1 MNRTASHRQRSV
13 QGTKRR
19 KCNYRGVAATK
30 LERFIRARQL
40 FPSDVATASNVCRQR
55 LQAWRYDEASPML
68 SSIRRLVR
76 GMREVTGDSKIKA
89 HDLFPLDDR

>member
-1 MNRTASHRQRSV
+1 MNQTASHLQLAA

-30 LERFIRARQL
+30 LERFIRAREL
-40 FPSDVATASNVCRQR
+40 FPSEVAMASNVCRQR
-55 LQAWRYDEASPML
+55 LQAWRYAKASPML

-76 GMREVTGDSKIKA
+76 GMRKVTGDPTIKA